1 MRYHYHPHITRLWR
15 DAARFD
21 DVERIPPDAEAVQ
34 FRREKKSHRG
44 ISRFSGLRGLSAEA
58 TDQDFLEEICQ
69 LSQLEYLELA
79 WPTTAKDLTPL
90 IQLERLKFLR
100 IDSPRNIEDFT
111 PLLRLPQL
119 EALIIE
125 NAKHLTTL
133 DWLKPMASQLK
144 VLGIEGSMNTDQ
156 RIESLAPL
164 AEFELEAL
172 LLVSTRLED
181 QDLTPLHGMASLRLL
196 ETALN
201 APRREFE
208 ALHAARP
215 ELVCSWFHA
224 EKWNGFRDPRPPKAK
239 V

>member
-1 MRYHYHPHITRLWR
+1 MRYHYHPHITTLWR
-15 DAARFD
+15 DAKRFE
-21 DVERIPPDAEAVQ
+21 DVNKIPADADAVQ
-34 FRREKKSHRG
+34 FRREKKSYRG
-44 ISRFSGLRGLSAEA
+44 INRLLHLKGLSAEA
-58 TDQDFLEEICQ
+58 TDQDFLAELCQ

-90 IQLERLKFLR
+90 TQLERLRFLR

-111 PLLRLPQL
+111 PLLRLPKL

-125 NAKHLTTL
+125 NAKHLSSL
-133 DWLKPMASQLK
+133 DWLKPLAPQLK

-156 RIESLAPL
+156 RIESLAPI
-164 AEFELEAL
+164 ADFNLEAL

-181 QDLTPLHGMASLRLL
+181 QDLTPLHGMTSLRLL

-215 ELVCSWFHA
+215 DLVCTWFHP
-224 EKWNGFRDPRPPKAK
+224 EKWKGFRDPRRSIAK
-239 V
+239 